1 MIDKY
6 ICAYKRASIDN
17 NKTPTTITTANTI
30 KNKNNNIDEGCV
42 TKKCLT
48 GKKKEKISC
57 VWYTIFID
65 SGMFH
70 SEEERNRTVDPL
82 DKLQPSYG
90 STSATDGTRNPTD
103 TFELCQITPSDFD
116 SIGFDFDCDFRQRD
130 SWGTSSSTCFS
141 VGEPQ
146 CGTTFTSEDK
156 WPI

>member
-17 NKTPTTITTANTI
+17 NKTPTTITTANAI
-30 KNKNNNIDEGCV
+30 KNKNNNNINEGCV
-42 TKKCLT
+42 TKKR
-48 GKKKEKISC
+48 KEERKISC

-90 STSATDGTRNPTD
+90 PTSSTDGTRNPTD

-116 SIGFDFDCDFRQRD
+116 SIEFDFDSDFRQRD
-130 SWGTSSSTCFS
+130 SWGASSSTSFS

-146 CGTTFTSEDK
+146 CVTTFTSEDK